1 MKIILTLR
9 KYIPNRDEN
18 YYIHDNMNANFNIL
32 DLNKEYIV
40 DTDTF
45 LSKGKAT
52 PFEGDKLRG
61 KVVRTILNGKTIWN
75 D

>member
-1 MKIILTLR
+1 
-9 KYIPNRDEN
+9 
-18 YYIHDNMNANFNIL
+18 MNANFNII

-52 PFEGDKLRG
+52 PFEGEKLRG
-61 KVVRTILNGKTIWN
+61 KVVRTILNGKTVWN